1 MPTTKIETPLADPL
15 FEREVAKQ
23 LSFWWRRQGVGF
35 DHVLTRFAELSG
47 DRVFS
52 GPFPLGGSGA
62 QTGEP
67 GSQLFALVTC
77 VVSRER
83 DHAFRRS
90 YALAVRAL
98 LATRIPAD
106 RIFVSFDPV
115 DPADHF
121 TPGTAWAEPSEE
133 NQ

>member
-1 MPTTKIETPLADPL
+1 MPTTKIETPLTDPA

-23 LSFWWRRQGVGF
+23 LSFWWRQEGVGPN
-35 DHVLTRFAELSG
+35 HVLTRFAELPG
-47 DRVFS
+47 HRVYS
-52 GPFPLGGSGA
+52 GPFPLGGPGA
-62 QTGEP
+62 DP
-67 GSQLFALVTC
+67 FAIVSCL
-77 VVSRER
+77 VSRDR
-83 DHAFRRS
+83 DRAFRRR
-90 YALAVRAL
+90 YALAVRAV
-98 LATRIPAD
+98 LATRIPVE